1 MKRFQSVFVILFL
14 LIGYQQTDS
23 FDKTENLIEKENKD
37 YGGESMLTIDN
48 YTNTIKNNLEL
59 NSYKLIEKLTEIH
72 SLNFYSEV
80 KLLDFSASLEP
91 TRYEL
96 SIIMY
101 SMDKEA
107 NEVFYEGDDSK
118 VFADSI
124 NVLEDIVYYQ
134 ELTDQS
140 DMFLEFYE
148 QNEDEIIIAEQE
160 VIKNW
165 FVECWK
171 KVNGKEVKLP
181 SYLSFHDEYKS
192 YDLMNNK
199 WIIEDEMWSY

>member
-1 MKRFQSVFVILFL
+1 
-14 LIGYQQTDS
+14 
-23 FDKTENLIEKENKD
+23 
-37 YGGESMLTIDN
+37 MLTIDN

>member
-14 LIGYQQTDS
+14 LSGCQQTDS

>member
-1 MKRFQSVFVILFL
+1 MILFL
-14 LIGYQQTDS
+14 LSGCQQTDS

>member
-14 LIGYQQTDS
+14 LSGCQQTDS

-101 SMDKEA
+101 SLDKEA